1 MPIKNSKKS
10 FLILKRI
17 ILVTLIFIV
26 LITGAYFTIRSN
38 RAKEEIKNL
47 IISKLEEEMERGI
60 YIGKVKNYS
69 FKSVTLSNFKI
80 FKDKSLKDKGL
91 LFNAEEVIVDYNL
104 DISQVLGKKSVLNF
118 EEITLINPQMTLV
131 RNSQG
136 VFDFIEKFNFD
147 KNNFSTFFSVKRVN
161 IKDGILFYKDY
172 VVTKENGL
180 LTSVRSL
187 NGYFYL
193 ADLPKVEFDGSALR
207 EEDNSPLAIKGYFFT
222 DRPDYSLDFTF
233 KDSDITHFQYYFAET
248 KPFNLKK
255 GLFDL
260 ELHLANDLNTTQD
273 RTVWYG
279 QASVKD
285 VDLSPDFLGGLEIK
299 KAEGSATF
307 DSKETIIKKAIA
319 VYKNSPFFLTGKL
332 TYIDEFN
339 YNMKV
344 KSSDFKLSDLK
355 EGLKAYLSLSSEF
368 QVGGKSNLEF
378 EVSGLADNFQ
388 VQGELLTE
396 QARIQGYDFSNLKT
410 EFHYDQDNFYF
421 KNMKADIEEGII
433 EGTGK
438 VSLKDEL
445 PEYDI
450 LFNLTRI
457 DVKSNFIK
465 SLHLDYLKK
474 GLLSG
479 KVEIKGNIAQGEK
492 MNLFAEIKVEDETE
506 IFSLKVEGIIAENN
520 YLDLKVKTVGINLEG
535 LGEILNYQGITGL
548 ASFSGNFRGLPDDI
562 KITGKIEVEK
572 GQISELPFD
581 YLEGKINYQDNKLQL
596 EEVIFKNKDL
606 TFKGKGNIDLL
617 EEKDIYLDLTLQVE
631 QADLHYLTTLYNYD
645 LPVFGSAQGEI
656 SLQGNLP
663 QVIVNGDLQLKD
675 INLVGYKAE
684 SGNLNFILEDKKVK
698 IESLVLNSGASQ
710 VYAQGEI
717 NLEEDLPLNLR
728 VNFLNQDV
736 PDLLSNFIKSDLIS
750 KFIGQ
755 ATGSLEVKGNFASP
769 DLYLSALIEDVQLDK
784 IPLNSIEVKLEKVG
798 SVLRVNR
805 LKLVQSKGELMAEGW
820 INLDEDNRNL
830 DINIKAENVDLGKF
844 SNLFGLE
851 EKIKGL
857 TNFKAEVTGNIDLP
871 NISFS
876 ADVKKGGF
884 EDFTFDNL
892 IVEALYIR
900 DILEVKQFIL
910 EKEGHQIKGKGN
922 IPYKFSFIDT
932 GKIGPSLADVPLD
945 FILSLENTD
954 LSFMRIFFKEDI
966 KQLQGLTNVELAL
979 SGTLNKPILN
989 GNIALK
995 DGLIELYELPT
1006 KINDLNVLLRLEDN
1020 LVKIEDMDFKIDQYK
1035 IFALGKF
1042 TLKSLQPQDLDI
1054 NIWSNNEEI
1063 IYQDIFKAQANLNAK
1078 ITGSFTSPHIEGVLS
1093 LLQGELNWEEN
1104 KDSYPDPSTIL
1115 SKFANIGGD
1124 LDLKIEILDDF
1135 TAKINDFNLK
1145 LGGDIKVQGALATP
1159 KINGE
1164 LEIKQG
1170 NIAFLDRKFRISTG
1184 KVIFSDSS
1192 GKDVILDIEAKTEID
1207 DIDVFVSVSGIISQP
1222 MVVLNS
1228 RPSLS
1233 ESEIIS
1239 LLMFNKNYAGLT
1251 EGELGTIL
1259 REEMIN
1265 LIAQGLS
1272 IRFINQIEN
1281 EVANSLGLDEFKI
1294 ETIFK
1299 KEQESDSGFLPGLA
1313 LEGLALKFGKYFTE
1327 NFYLTYSAPLYEMGR
1342 SNLGLEY
1349 RISDDLTFSTQFGAF
1364 SPQDN
1369 DFEFKVELKYGF

>member
-1 MPIKNSKKS
+1 MPNKNSKKT
-10 FLILKRI
+10 FPKIILITLILVV
-17 ILVTLIFIV
+17 L
-26 LITGAYFTIRSN
+26 LITGAYFAIRSN
-38 RAKEEIKNL
+38 RAKVQIKNL
-47 IISKLEEEMERGI
+47 IISKLEDSIERGI
-60 YIGKVKNYS
+60 YIGKIKNYS
-69 FKSVTLSNFKI
+69 LRSVTLSNFKI
-80 FKDKSLKDKGL
+80 FKDKSLKKEDL
-91 LFNAEEVIVDYNL
+91 LFEAEEIIVNYDL
-104 DISQVLGKKSVLNF
+104 DIFSALSKKTPLNI
-118 EEITLINPQMTLV
+118 EDITLVKPRMTLI
-131 RNSQG
+131 RDSQG
-136 VFDFIEKFNFD
+136 VFDFMEKFNFSSE
-147 KNNFSTFFSVKRVN
+147 NFALSIKRVN
-161 IKDGILFYKDY
+161 LKDGNLFYKDY
-172 VVTKENGL
+172 YKITKEDGL
-180 LTSVRSL
+180 FTAVKSL
-187 NGYFYL
+187 SGYFYL
-193 ADLPKVEFDGSALR
+193 AALPKVEFDGSAQR
-207 EEDNSPLAIKGYFFT
+207 EEDNTPLALKGYFYL
-222 DRPDYSLDFTF
+222 DSPDYSLDFTF
-233 KDSDITHFQYYFAET
+233 KDADITHFQYYFAQT
-248 KPFNLKK
+248 KPFNLKS

-260 ELHLANDLNTTQD
+260 NLHLANDSDTTQGK
-273 RTVWYG
+273 TIWYG

-285 VDLSPDFLGGLEIK
+285 VDLSPDFLWNLEIK

-307 DSKETIIKKAIA
+307 DSKETIIEKTTA
-319 VYKNSPFFLTGKL
+319 VYKNSPFSLIGNL
-332 TYIDEFN
+332 TYIDRFN
-339 YNMKV
+339 YDIKV
-344 KSSDFKLSDLK
+344 KSDDFKLSDLK
-355 EGLKAYLSLSSEF
+355 EGLKKYLSIPNEF
-368 QVGGKSNLEF
+368 QAEGKSKLEF
-378 EVSGLADNFQ
+378 EVSGLEDNFQ

-396 QARIQGYDFSNLKT
+396 QGRIQGYDFSNLKT
-410 EFHYDQDNFYF
+410 EFHYDQDDFYF
-421 KNMKADIEEGII
+421 KNMKADIGEGII
-433 EGTGK
+433 ESTGK

-457 DVKSNFIK
+457 DVKSSFIK

-479 KVEIKGNIAQGEK
+479 KVEIKGNIGLGEK
-492 MNLFAEIKVEDETE
+492 VNLSTEIKVEDETE
-506 IFSLKVEGIIAENN
+506 ILSLKVEGIIAENN
-520 YLDLKVKTVGINLEG
+520 YLDLKVKTTGINLEG
-535 LGEILNYQGITGL
+535 LEEILIYQGITGL
-548 ASFSGNFRGLPDDI
+548 ASFSGDFNGMPDDI

-581 YLEGKINYQDNKLQL
+581 SLEGEINYQDNKLQL

-606 TFKGKGNIDLL
+606 AFKGKGNINLL
-617 EEKDIYLDLTLQVE
+617 EEENIYLNLVLQIE
-631 QADLHYLTTLYNYD
+631 EANLHYLANLCNYD
-645 LPVFGSAQGEI
+645 LPVLGLAQGEV

-663 QVIVNGDLQLKD
+663 QVIIDGDLQLKD
-675 INLVGYKAE
+675 INMISYKAE
-684 SGNLNFILEDKKVK
+684 SGNLIFSLEDKKVK
-698 IESLVLNSGASQ
+698 IKSLVLNSGKAQ
-710 VYAQGEI
+710 VYTQGEI
-717 NLEEDLPLNLR
+717 NLDQDLPLNLR
-728 VNFLNQDV
+728 VNFLNQNV
-736 PDLLSNFIKSDLIS
+736 PDLLSNFMESDLIN
-750 KFIGQ
+750 KFKGQ
-755 ATGSLEVKGNFASP
+755 ATGSFEVKGNFTSP
-769 DLYLSALIEDVQLDK
+769 DIYLSALIEDVQLDK

-798 SVLRVNR
+798 SVLRFNR
-805 LKLVQSKGELMAEGW
+805 LKLVQSKGNLMAEGW

-830 DINIKAENVDLGKF
+830 DVNIKAENVDLGKF

-932 GKIGPSLADVPLD
+932 GEIAPNLADVPLN

-1020 LVKIEDMDFKIDQYK
+1020 LVKIEDMNFKVNQYK

-1054 NIWSNNEEI
+1054 NIWSNKEEI
-1063 IYQDIFKAQANLNAK
+1063 LYQDIFKAQTNLNAK
-1078 ITGSFTSPHIEGVLS
+1078 IAGSFTSPYIEGVLS
-1093 LLQGELNWEEN
+1093 LSQGELNWEEN
-1104 KDSYPDPSTIL
+1104 KDDYPDPSTIL
-1115 SKFANIGGD
+1115 SKFTNIGGN
-1124 LDLKIEILDDF
+1124 LDLRIEVLDDF

-1145 LGGDIKVQGALATP
+1145 LGGDIKVQGDLATP

-1192 GKDVILDIEAKTEID
+1192 GKDAILDMEAKTEID

-1222 MVVLNS
+1222 MVVLS
-1228 RPSLS
+1228 SHPHLS

-1272 IRFINQIEN
+1272 IRFLNQIEN

-1299 KEQESDSGFLPGLA
+1299 KEQDSDLGFLPGLS
-1313 LEGLALKFGKYFTE
+1313 LEGLALKIGKYFSE
-1327 NFYLTYSAPLYEMGR
+1327 NFYLTYSTPLYEIGKGD
-1342 SNLGLEY
+1342 LELEY
-1349 RISDDLTFSTQFGAF
+1349 KISDDLTLSTQVGAF
-1364 SPQDN
+1364 SPQD
-1369 DFEFKVELKYGF
+1369 DSFEFKIELKYGF